1 MSEIFALLQKD
12 EITDINKLVQNHLQ
26 SLRDLLG
33 NYFPDLNDFD
43 YKLICNHFAIHI
55 KLLPYSLQDEFVG
68 LLNDS
73 TAKDIFESSNLQ
85 NFWSSIIK
93 SYPLES
99 KKCLKSLLLF
109 P

>member
-26 SLRDLLG
+26 SLRDLLR

-43 YKLICNHFAIHI
+43 YKLICIHSWVHTRI
-55 KLLPYSLQDEFVG
+55 FPHTLQDEFVG
-68 LLNDS
+68 FLNDS